1 MYFLAPLVYLVV
13 LSGALY
19 KFDLIMPQEH
29 YDPVVKRVKEY
40 RQWQAQQKA
49 QKKARKTV
57 VQQFQAQPTYG
68 TELAGMQAA
77 EQYTIL
83 KMY

>member
-19 KFDLIMPQEH
+19 KFQLVMNKEQYDHIGKHIKNYRLALAQE
-29 YDPVVKRVKEY
+29 
-40 RQWQAQQKA
+40 KA

>member
-19 KFDLIMPQEH
+19 KFDLIMPKEH
-29 YDPVVKRVKEY
+29 YDVVVKRVQEY
-40 RQWQAQQKA
+40 RQWLAQQKA
-49 QKKARKTV
+49 QKTARKTV

-68 TELAGMQAA
+68 SELSGMQAA
-77 EQYTIL
+77 EQYTLL
-83 KMY
+83 KF

>member
-19 KFDLIMPQEH
+19 KLQLVMPKEH

-40 RQWQAQQKA
+40 RLWLAQQKT
-49 QKKARKTV
+49 QKKARKSV
-57 VQQFQAQPTYG
+57 VQQFQSQPTYG
-68 TELAGMQAA
+68 SELSGMQAA